1 MESKPKHPVSEQ
13 GFLSLPGKICGVEA
27 SDSVSSSTL
36 HYFPMILQGLALGIT
51 VWSLSD
57 PREPSTFRL
66 IYANSAASQ
75 LVGFELTTQLGR
87 RMVDVFPEVES
98 RGILRLYTDVLRSGQ
113 PWEGEDLTYGD
124 GQVVESVFQVKVLPL
139 DECTICTIYENITAK
154 KRLEQERIAL
164 FEQEYSAR
172 EQAQA
177 AEAKITAILESITD
191 GFFLVDAEWNFT
203 YLNPQ
208 TEPLLGRSR
217 EELLGKNMWEEFPEA
232 VGSIFYQQYHRAR
245 AEQICVRFE
254 AFYPPLGKFFS
265 VQAYPFQDGLGAY
278 FQDVTFYKEAEV
290 VLRKNQQRFQLIAQ
304 ATNDAI
310 WDWDLNSG
318 RVEWNQGISNLFG
331 YDVSEIEPT
340 AQWWSDRIHPED
352 REWVVEDIHQA
363 IEQGSLTWE
372 LQYRFLRA
380 DGSFAYVSDR
390 AYILKDEQGRPIHLL
405 GGMTDLSKQI
415 EAQTLLAQQKEQYR
429 CIFEATTDGLLIFNH
444 VGILVEVNPSACSLY
459 GYSHEEFVGLS
470 GLQLLPLKEQAK
482 FEEFLQ
488 AVATGSPFESE
499 SQHQRKDGT
508 LILVIMSGR
517 RFSLQGET
525 YFLMAVRDI
534 TEKKQLEEQFFR
546 AQRLESIGTLA
557 GGIAH
562 DLNNVLTPILMAV
575 KLLRLN
581 VSDEKS
587 LRWLDSMEDSAQ
599 RGAELIKQVL
609 SFARGIEGER
619 IELQL
624 THIVREIVQIIQET
638 FPRSIQIQ
646 TAMDPRQTWLV
657 LGDPTQLHP
666 VLMNLCVN
674 ARDAMPEGG
683 KIQITVENFFIDENY
698 VRVHI
703 DAKVGPYVVI
713 SVGDTGSGIPPEM
726 QQKIFEPFFTT
737 KPLGQ
742 GTGLGLST
750 VLGIIKSHG
759 GFINVYSEV
768 GQGSQFKVYLPA
780 VENAIT
786 VAYRDQQRELPRGQE
801 ELILLVDDEL
811 AIRELT
817 RSTLEHFG
825 YRVLTASEGTEAIVQ
840 FVQHQKEVALALVD
854 MMMPVMDGAQT
865 IRALLQLQ
873 PDLKVIAISGLLTNG
888 HSAALASSNV
898 RAFLSKPHTAEELLT
913 TLQRVLRPEG
923 SR

>member
-1 MESKPKHPVSEQ
+1 MESNPQHPASEQ
-13 GFLSLPGKICGVEA
+13 GSLSIPVKTCGVETSA
-27 SDSVSSSTL
+27 SVPSSTL
-36 HYFPMILQGLALGIT
+36 RYFPMILQGLTLGTT
-51 VWSLSD
+51 VWQLSD
-57 PREPSTFRL
+57 PRDPTTFYL
-66 IYANSAASQ
+66 IYANSAAAQ
-75 LVGFELTTQLGR
+75 LVGFDLTTQLGQ
-87 RMVDVFPEVES
+87 RMVDLFPEVES
-98 RGILRLYTDVLRSGQ
+98 RGILQLYTDILRSGQ

-124 GQVVESVFQVKVLPL
+124 GQVAESIFQVKVLPL
-139 DECTICTIYENITAK
+139 DECTICTIYENATAK
-154 KRLEQERIAL
+154 KQLEQERLAL
-164 FEQEYSAR
+164 YAQEHTAR

-177 AEAKITAILESITD
+177 AEAQITAILESITD
-191 GFFLVDAEWNFT
+191 GFFLVDSEWNFT

-208 TEPLLGRSR
+208 AEPLLGRSR
-217 EELLGKNMWEEFPEA
+217 EELLGKNIWEEFPEA
-232 VGSIFYQQYHRAR
+232 VGSIFYQQYHRAKE
-245 AEQICVRFE
+245 EQTRVSFE
-254 AFYPPLGKFFS
+254 ALYAPLGKVFA
-265 VQAYPFQDGLGAY
+265 VQAYPLQDGLGAY
-278 FQDVTFYKEAEV
+278 FQDVTSYKETEAA
-290 VLRKNQQRFQLIAQ
+290 LRKNQQRFQLIAQ

-310 WDWDLNSG
+310 WDWDLSTG

-331 YDVSEIEPT
+331 YDISEIEPT
-340 AQWWSDRIHPED
+340 VQWWSDRIHPED
-352 REWVVEDIHQA
+352 REWVVEDIHQT

-390 AYILKDEQGRPIHLL
+390 AYILKDEQGKPIHLL

-429 CIFEATTDGLLIFNH
+429 CIFEATTDGLLIFNEA
-444 VGILVEVNPSACSLY
+444 GILVEVNPAACTLY
-459 GYSHEEFVGLS
+459 GYPYQEFIGLS
-470 GLQLLPLKEQAK
+470 GLQLLPLEEQAK

-488 AVATGSPFESE
+488 AVATRSPFESE
-499 SQHQRKDGT
+499 SRHQRKDGT
-508 LILVIMSGR
+508 SILVIMSGR
-517 RFSLQGET
+517 SFSLQGET

-562 DLNNVLTPILMAV
+562 DLNNVLTPILMAA

-581 VSDEKS
+581 VRDERS
-587 LRWLDSMEDSAQ
+587 LRWLDSMENSAQ

-646 TAMDPRQTWLV
+646 TAMDPRETWLV
-657 LGDPTQLHP
+657 LGDPTQLHQ

-703 DAKVGPYVVI
+703 DAKVGPYVVLSI
-713 SVGDTGSGIPPEM
+713 SDSGSGIPPEI
-726 QQKIFEPFFTT
+726 QEKIFEPFFTT

-786 VAYRDQQRELPRGQE
+786 IAYRDQQRELPRGQG
-801 ELILLVDDEL
+801 ELILLVDDEP

-825 YRVLTASEGTEAIVQ
+825 YRVIVASEGTEAIVQ
-840 FVQHQKEVALALVD
+840 FAQYQKEVALALVD
-854 MMMPVMDGAQT
+854 MMMPIMDGTQT
-865 IRALLQLQ
+865 IRALLQMQ
-873 PDLKVIAISGLLTNG
+873 PDLKIIAVSGLMSNG
-888 HSAALASSNV
+888 HAAALASGKV
-898 RAFLSKPHTAEELLT
+898 KAFLTKPHTAEELLT
-913 TLQRVLRPEG
+913 TLHHVLGSEG
-923 SR
+923 SS